1 MNGETLELR
10 GSGVGLRALL
20 ARATG
25 LDASASVRLRQ
36 HDSDQTEVFV
46 TTPFE
51 VVASRRVD
59 GVVGRDGAVVSA
71 QALLDALHTAP
82 DPELTGSPVVLK
94 LGPARDPS
102 WPGALPPADGFR
114 EIDSLPVGVVRELA
128 DQGQQL
134 ARQFSGPMGPPSSLL
149 NQPVI
154 TVEST
159 PGEESEVAAQKV
171 EISMRMIFACTNL
184 GLIPGFAAP
193 MDVPRHLRV
202 AGKGRWVRVDAPF
215 GSVYHS
221 TRLSLF

>member
-1 MNGETLELR
+1 MVGETLELS
-10 GSGVGLRALL
+10 GGGVGLRALL
-20 ARATG
+20 TRAMG

-36 HDSDQTEVFV
+36 HDDTHAEVFV

-51 VVASRRVD
+51 VVASRRVE
-59 GVVGRDGAVVSA
+59 GSVGRDGAVVAA
-71 QALLDALHTAP
+71 QSLLDALEASP
-82 DPELTGSPVVLK
+82 DPDLLGEPVELQ

-102 WPGALPPADGFR
+102 WPGALPPQGGFV
-114 EIDSLPVGVVRELA
+114 EIDSLPVTVVRELA

-134 ARQFSGPMGPPSSLL
+134 ARQFSGPLGPPSSLL
-149 NQPVI
+149 NQTVI
-154 TVEST
+154 TVEN
-159 PGEESEVAAQKV
+159 GEDKV
-171 EISMRMIFACTNL
+171 EIPMRMIFACTNL

>member
-1 MNGETLELR
+1 MVGETLEVR
-10 GSGVGLRALL
+10 SGGVGLRALL
-20 ARATG
+20 TRAIG

-36 HDSDQTEVFV
+36 HDDASAEVFV

-51 VVASRRVD
+51 VVASRRVE
-59 GVVGRDGAVVSA
+59 GTVGRDGAVVSA
-71 QALLDALHTAP
+71 QSLLDALETSP
-82 DPELTGSPVVLK
+82 DPDLLGEPVELQ

-102 WPGALPPADGFR
+102 WPGSLPPQDGFV
-114 EIDSLPVGVVRELA
+114 EIDSLPVTVVRELA

-149 NQPVI
+149 NQTVI
-154 TVEST
+154 TVEN
-159 PGEESEVAAQKV
+159 GDDKV
-171 EISMRMIFACTNL
+171 EIPMRMIFACTNL

-193 MDVPRHLRV
+193 MNVPRHLRV